1 MTKTVEYSENNEI
14 CRLCYNCQN
23 TTETINIYSESGLIY
38 NFQTK
43 INKYLY
49 LQVSQND
56 DLPKSICLSCFKCIE
71 DFHTF
76 YEKINDTQRLVLK
89 DRYDNF
95 ALKAIYHNSTILLQH
110 DISPQKSFIVTPD
123 DNLQTL
129 NEEEAEVEIREI
141 EIPNDEI
148 VDDVIEEVKIEEDS
162 IKSENVHYIL
172 NTAEVESEIKEIEQ
186 EAEQFSPNTRSKAV
200 KDETILPR
208 RESLR
213 EKKKSIQKIVEIESD
228 FDFED
233 DDLDEDFELTM
244 KEDDSPKA
252 EENFSEQEIELNESN
267 VKKKRGRP
275 KGVRNRNEKSSSSV
289 KQNKNVIKDS
299 LRVRRCKLTFYF
311 LVD

>member
-1 MTKTVEYSENNEI
+1 MTKTVEYSEKNEI

-23 TTETINIYSESGLIY
+23 SSETINIYSESGLTF

-56 DLPKSICLSCFKCIE
+56 DLPKSICLNCFKCIE
-71 DFHTF
+71 DFHKF
-76 YEKINDTQRLVLK
+76 YEKINETQRLLLK

-129 NEEEAEVEIREI
+129 NEEEGEEEIGDI
-141 EIPNDEI
+141 EIPNESLH
-148 VDDVIEEVKIEEDS
+148 EELIDVKIDS
-162 IKSENVHYIL
+162 PKSENVQYIL
-172 NTAEVESEIKEIEQ
+172 DTDEVESEIKEIEL
-186 EAEQFSPNTRSKAV
+186 EAEQFSPNTRSKTV
-200 KDETILPR
+200 KNETILPR

-213 EKKKSIQKIVEIESD
+213 EKKKSIEKIVETESD
-228 FDFED
+228 FYFED
-233 DDLDEDFELTM
+233 DDLDEDFEVTL
-244 KEDDSPKA
+244 KEDDSPKN
-252 EENFSEQEIELNESN
+252 EENYSEEEIDLDESHI
-267 VKKKRGRP
+267 KKKRGRP

-289 KQNKNVIKDS
+289 KQTKNVIKDS
-299 LRVRRCKLTFYF
+299 LRARRCKFTFYF
-311 LVD
+311 